1 MESHDS
7 IQINQCFLILLI
19 FFHTYAFVSTEVHPL
34 ECYLIYWSKPTLAEL
49 IIDRETISGSRNCP
63 QIKYWQFQVIIVTA
77 SLVTAGVGA
86 S

>member
-1 MESHDS
+1 VFLDIAYFFS
-7 IQINQCFLILLI
+7 IHALYRF
-19 FFHTYAFVSTEVHPL
+19 TFVSIEVHPL
-34 ECYLIYWSKPTLAEL
+34 ECYLIYWSKATLAEL

-77 SLVTAGVGA
+77 SLVTAGVAA